1 MLQDY
6 NIEQENLKI
15 VSKNDLHIGDICK
28 YAYLRTGSVKWS
40 YGRIFEIYPR
50 FARVNLESYTDTLN
64 FDARGLLSSAGT
76 DFIKLVEI
84 VSNET
89 GAVLYSNYE
98 HKNDFRL
105 IDLHEEDKNA
115 ES

>member
-6 NIEQENLKI
+6 NIEQDNLKI
-15 VSKNDLHIGDICK
+15 VSKDDLHIGDLCK
-28 YAYLRTGSVKWS
+28 YVYSRANSVKWL

-50 FARVNLESYTDTLN
+50 FARVNLGSYTDTLN
-64 FDARGLLSSAGT
+64 FDAREVLRSAGT
-76 DFIKLVEI
+76 DFIKLAEI

-89 GAVLYSNYE
+89 GAVLYSDYN
-98 HKNDFRL
+98 HFRS
-105 IDLHEEDKNA
+105 IDLNEEDKNA